1 MKGLT
6 ATIVGVALTASLA
19 AAPRVI
25 ANENGEVHSYSS
37 QTSMTQPTY
46 VDNDGPMFEPA
57 GTMVHVVGPGMVMTP
72 GSRIY
77 LVNDDPAYDLSG
89 AGDHWFLVG
98 DGTAFQDNH
107 WKNTAAFAA
116 TTGPDRPEVVPIFA
130 EYRQDWLAV
139 AAGDRPVRTF
149 NAPPSVMETG
159 TAVVPSS
166 MVYTN
171 PESMDRYTYS
181 STQYTETPKRKA
193 TVRRTHT
200 ARYSKARV
208 HHRHRAT
215 YTAATRRHHYQATST
230 VKRHRRT
237 TVTSTY
243 HRPARYSYAET
254 APASNEGMYTTTVSQ
269 RTDETGHQVF
279 QMHSSWYMKN
289 NGDWFRAASWRGPYV
304 KVSKGLVPREVK
316 MSEKHPSRIDMG

>member
-1 MKGLT
+1 M
-6 ATIVGVALTASLA
+6 
-19 AAPRVI
+19 VI

-46 VDNDGPMFEPA
+46 VDNDGAMFEPA
-57 GTMVHVVGPGMVMTP
+57 GTMVHVVGPGMVMTT

-159 TAVVPSS
+159 TAIVPSS

-171 PESMDRYTYS
+171 PESM
-181 STQYTETPKRKA
+181 E

-200 ARYSKARV
+200 ANYSKARV
-208 HHRHRAT
+208 YHRNRAT
-215 YTAATRRHHYQATST
+215 LTSANRRQHRVATST

-254 APASNEGMYTTTVSQ
+254 APVYNEVSQ
-269 RTDETGHQVF
+269 RTDEAGHQVL

-316 MSEKHPSRIDMG
+316 MSEKHPSRIDMD

>member
-1 MKGLT
+1 MKGLI
-6 ATIVGVALTASLA
+6 ATIVGVALTGSLA
-19 AAPRVI
+19 VAPTVI
-25 ANENGEVHSYSS
+25 ANENGEVHYW
-37 QTSMTQPTY
+37 TSGTRS
-46 VDNDGPMFEPA
+46 GEPMLEPA
-57 GTMVHVVGPGMVMTP
+57 GTMVQVTGPGMVMTP
-72 GSRIY
+72 GTRIY

-116 TTGPDRPEVVPIFA
+116 ATGPDRPEVVPIFA

-149 NAPPSVMETG
+149 DAPPAMMETG

-171 PESMDRYTYS
+171 PEPMDRYTYS
-181 STQYTETPKRKA
+181 STQYTETPKKKA

-200 ARYSKARV
+200 ARYSKART
-208 HHRHRAT
+208 HHRYRAT
-215 YTAATRRHHYQATST
+215 LASSTRRHHRMATA
-230 VKRHRRT
+230 KRHRRT

-243 HRPARYSYAET
+243 HRPASYSDAAT
-254 APASNEGMYTTTVSQ
+254 APVYDAPTQTTAAVEV
-269 RTDETGHQVF
+269 RTDQAGHELF

-289 NGDWFRAASWRGPYV
+289 DGDWFRAASWRGPFS

-316 MSEKHPSRIDMG
+316 MSAKHPSRMDMD